1 MAMPARDLVRLSA
14 RSLLAHRLRSGLT
27 ALGIAVGIASVVLLT
42 SIGEG
47 IHRFVL
53 AEFTAFGTN
62 LVAVNAGRRETAGTA
77 AGTLQTT
84 RPLTIDDAEALKRVP
99 YARAVASI
107 VAGNAEVEAGARS
120 RRTTVH
126 GTDPAMPLVFDFAVG
141 IGRFLPEDD
150 PRAPRPY
157 AVLGAKVAR
166 ELFGDTSPL
175 GRSVRVGSE
184 RYRIVG
190 TMQAKGDV
198 LGFDLDDAVYIP
210 TARALALFNREG
222 LFEIDVLY
230 EEGAPVEEVV
240 EAMRRILVARH
251 GQEDFTLT
259 TQQQMLDVLGNVLN
273 ILTFAVGA
281 LGGISLLVGGVGISA
296 IMTIAVR
303 ERTSEI
309 GLLRALGA
317 EHGEVLRLFLLDAV
331 ALAAAGG
338 LLGLLL
344 GAGGAQLLHLL
355 IPALPVH
362 TPWSFVALAELLAV
376 AIGLAAGVLPARRA
390 ARVTPVAALQAE

>member
-1 MAMPARDLVRLSA
+1 MDARDLIRLST

-27 ALGIAVGIASVVLLT
+27 ALGIAVGIAAVVLLT

-53 AEFTAFGTN
+53 TEFDAFGTN
-62 LVAVNAGRRETAGTA
+62 LIAVSPGRRETAGTT

-84 RPLTIDDAEALKRVP
+84 RPLTIDDTEALARVP
-99 YARAVASI
+99 HVRTVISL
-107 VAGNAEVEAGARS
+107 VVGNAEVEAGARS
-120 RRTTVH
+120 RRTTVW
-126 GTDPAMPLVFDFAVG
+126 GTDPGMPDAFDLTLG

-157 AVLGAKVAR
+157 AVLGAKLAR
-166 ELFGDTSPL
+166 ELFGDASPL
-175 GRSVRVGSE
+175 GQTVRVGSE
-184 RYRIVG
+184 RYRVVG
-190 TMQAKGDV
+190 TMQPKGEV
-198 LGFDLDDAVYIP
+198 LGLDLDDTVYVP

-222 LFEIDVLY
+222 LHEIDLLY
-230 EEGAPVEEVV
+230 DEGAPVDEVV
-240 EAMRRILVARH
+240 AAMRRVLIARH
-251 GQEDFTLT
+251 GQEDFTIT
-259 TQQQMLDVLGNVLN
+259 TQQQMLDVLGNVLG

-296 IMTIAVR
+296 IMTIAVS

-317 EHGEVLRLFLLDAV
+317 ERGEILRLFLLDAV

-338 LLGLLL
+338 VLGLLL
-344 GAGGAQLLHLL
+344 GAGGAQLLHLVL
-355 IPALPVH
+355 PVLPVH
-362 TPWSFVALAELLAV
+362 TPWTFVVLAEALAI

-390 ARVTPVAALQAE
+390 AQITPVAALQAE

>member
-1 MAMPARDLVRLSA
+1 MEARDLLRLSA

-53 AEFTAFGTN
+53 DEFTAFGTN
-62 LVAVNAGRRETAGTA
+62 LVTVTPGRRETGGTSS
-77 AGTLQTT
+77 GTLQTT
-84 RPLTIDDAEALKRVP
+84 RPLTIDDTAALRRVP
-99 YARAVASI
+99 HVRAV
-107 VAGNAEVEAGARS
+107 VPLVVGNAEVKAGTRS
-120 RRTTVH
+120 RRTTVF
-126 GTDPAMPLVFDFAVG
+126 GTAPEMPLAFGFEVG
-141 IGRFLPEDD
+141 IGRFLPADD

-157 AVLGAKVAR
+157 AVLGAKLAR
-166 ELFGDTSPL
+166 ELFGDASPL
-175 GRSVRVGSE
+175 GRTVRVGSE
-184 RYRIVG
+184 RYRVVG
-190 TMQAKGDV
+190 TMQAKGQT
-198 LGFDLDDAVYIP
+198 LGMDLDDTVYVP

-222 LFEIDVLY
+222 LFEIDLLY

-240 EAMRRILVARH
+240 GAMRRVLVARH

-259 TQQQMLDVLGNVLN
+259 TQQQMLDVLGNVLR

-296 IMTIAVR
+296 IMTIAVS

-317 EHGEVLRLFLLDAV
+317 ERGEVLRLFLLDAV

-338 LLGLLL
+338 LLGLIT

-355 IPALPVH
+355 VPALPVR
-362 TPWSFVALAELLAV
+362 TPWSFVVLAELLAI

-390 ARVTPVAALQAE
+390 ARITPVAALQAE